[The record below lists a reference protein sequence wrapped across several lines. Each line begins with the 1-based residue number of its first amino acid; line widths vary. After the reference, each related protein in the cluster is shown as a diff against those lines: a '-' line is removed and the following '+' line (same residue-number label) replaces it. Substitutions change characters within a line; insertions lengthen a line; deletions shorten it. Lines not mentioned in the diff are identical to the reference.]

1 MTGRRTRARDP
12 GDPPDLRWRRRHMC
26 RHRETADLALSA
38 GVYGTP
44 GTYKVESCHDTND
57 RR

>member
-1 MTGRRTRARDP
+1 
-12 GDPPDLRWRRRHMC
+12 MC